1 MILDIIAVLASQFG
15 ITGLSILAY
24 HRFIKP
30 NKPID
35 KNEQETVPVLSIAQS
50 YKAGELTPSETLG
63 LVVQEIDEP
72 VEIITA
78 EEHLKRL
85 IKLYPQ
91 AAKDYEKYHADK
103 RLNNRADR
111 YILRM
116 ILAVEA
122 GEMSVK
128 KTSHHMEFSNG
139 DTIWTSNA
147 YYGYG
152 NLDHSPDNPHCRFQ
166 SSEARVSLYT
176 FMRIVHLD
184 ETEFEPILRLKNQTI
199 KVVA

>member
-1 MILDIIAVLASQFG
+1 MILDIIAVLVSQFG

-30 NKPID
+30 TKPID
-35 KNEQETVPVLSIAQS
+35 KNEQETLPALTITQS
-50 YKAGELTPSETLG
+50 YKEGELTPSETLG

-72 VEIITA
+72 VETITA

-85 IKLYPQ
+85 IKMYPH

-152 NLDHSPDNPHCRFQ
+152 NLDHSPDNPHCRFE
-166 SSEARVSLYT
+166 SGDARVSLYT

-184 ETEFEPILRLKNQTI
+184 ETEFEPILRLKNKTI